1 MRFFRRSL
9 TGLFLLALT
18 LGFLTFAGDMV
29 YSALQA
35 SWAEESRD
43 RPARERVFSVAVAP
57 LEPGDVTPQLTS
69 FGEIRSRRTLDLR
82 APTGGRIVE
91 LAENFEEG
99 ATVREGQFLARIDP
113 SEAQATLDVAQTD
126 LIEARQE
133 LLEAERGIVLAQDE
147 LQSARNQVDLR
158 TRALSRQ
165 QDLLSRDVGTTA
177 AVEQAELSESTAKQS
192 VLSRRQA
199 LQTAEARL
207 DQAKTL
213 ITRREIALR
222 DAERK
227 LSETEV
233 FAKFDGRLSD
243 VAVTAGGL
251 VANNERLA
259 QLVDPDALEVAF
271 RVSTSQHARLIDE
284 AGRLTQRPVEIRLEV
299 LGTDLVTT
307 GKLTRESAA
316 VSEGTIGRLLFA
328 EVDSASGL
336 RPGDFV
342 TVMVEEPMLR
352 RVVRLPSTALAADGT
367 ILVVGAEERLEE
379 APVDLLRRQGDA
391 VLLRARGLA
400 GREVVLERSQNLG
413 AGIKVKPL
421 RGTTDA
427 GVPDAP
433 ELVELDDDRRA
444 RIIAF
449 VEANTRIPDEVKT
462 RMLGQLQDA
471 KVPARMVERLESRM
485 GS

>member
-9 TGLFLLALT
+9 TGLFLLSLT
-18 LGFLTFAGDMV
+18 LGLLTLAGHTV

-35 SWAEESRD
+35 SWAEED
-43 RPARERVFSVAVAP
+43 RPRQARERVFTVAVAP
-57 LEPGDVTPQLTS
+57 LEPGEITPQLQS

-99 ATVREGQFLARIDP
+99 ATVRAGQFLARIDP
-113 SEAQATLDVAQTD
+113 SEAQAALDVAQTD
-126 LIEARQE
+126 LLEARAD
-133 LLEAERGIVLAQDE
+133 LIEAERAIVLARDE
-147 LQSARNQVDLR
+147 LQSAQEQVALR
-158 TRALSRQ
+158 ARALERQ
-165 QDLLSRDVGTTA
+165 RDLLDRDVGTTA
-177 AVEQAELSESTAKQS
+177 AVEQAELAASTAQQS

-199 LQTAEARL
+199 LQTTEARL
-207 DQAKTL
+207 EQTRTL

-243 VAVTAGGL
+243 VGVTAGGL

-284 AGRLTQRPVEIRLEV
+284 AGRLTERPVEIRLEV

-307 GKLTRESAA
+307 GRLSRESAG
-316 VSEGTIGRLLFA
+316 VSEGTIGRQLFA

-342 TVMVEEPMLR
+342 TVRVEEPTLR
-352 RVVRLPSTALAADGT
+352 GVVRLPATAVSAQNTVL
-367 ILVVGAEERLEE
+367 IVGAEDRLES
-379 APVDLLRRQGDA
+379 ARIDLLRRQGDD
-391 VLLRARGLA
+391 VIIRARGFA

-413 AGIKVKPL
+413 AGIKVNPQ
-421 RGTTDA
+421 RGETG

-433 ELVELDDDRRA
+433 ELVELDDERRA
-444 RIIAF
+444 RMIAF
-449 VEANTRIPDEVKT
+449 VQANTRIPEEVKT
-462 RMLGQLQDA
+462 RMLGQLQEA

>member
-1 MRFFRRSL
+1 MRFFGRSL
-9 TGLFLLALT
+9 TGLFLLSLT
-18 LGFLTFAGDMV
+18 LGFLTLAGNSV

-35 SWAEESRD
+35 SWAEEDRQ
-43 RPARERVFSVAVAP
+43 RPARERVFTVAVST
-57 LEPGDVTPQLTS
+57 LEPGDVTPHLQS

-82 APTGGRIVE
+82 APTEGRIVE

-113 SEAQATLDVAQTD
+113 SEAQAALDVAQTD
-126 LIEARQE
+126 LLEARAD
-133 LLEAERGIVLAQDE
+133 LIEAERAILLAQDE
-147 LQSARNQVDLR
+147 LQSAQEQVELR
-158 TRALSRQ
+158 ARALDRQ
-165 QDLLSRDVGTTA
+165 RDLLNRDVGTTA
-177 AVEQAELSESTAKQS
+177 AVEQAELSASTAQQS

-207 DQAKTL
+207 EQTKTL

-233 FAKFDGRLSD
+233 FAKFDGRLSE
-243 VAVTAGGL
+243 VAVTSGGL

-284 AGRLTQRPVEIRLEV
+284 AGRLTERPVEIRLEV

-307 GKLTRESAA
+307 GKLTRESAG

-342 TVMVEEPMLR
+342 TVRVEEPILR
-352 RVVRLPSTALAADGT
+352 RVVRLPATAISADNT
-367 ILVVGAEERLEE
+367 VLIVNTEERLE
-379 APVDLLRRQGDA
+379 AAQVDLLRRQGDD
-391 VLLRARGLA
+391 VIVRARGLA

-413 AGIKVKPL
+413 AGIKVNPQ
-421 RGTTDA
+421 RGEA
-427 GVPDAP
+427 GDVPDAP
-433 ELVELDDDRRA
+433 EMVELDDERRA
-444 RIIAF
+444 RMIAF

-462 RMLGQLQDA
+462 RMLGQLQEA